1 MNLEKYNIEFNST
14 KTSFEFVSEGPKGRI
29 LKRIEYSKLEV
40 KGIENLYNLGFGDVN
55 FESNEIDYTVITD
68 NKDSEKVL
76 ATVINTIYI
85 FAKYHPEAKIHFEGS
100 NKARTRLYQIAI
112 SAYVEDFS
120 ETFDVQ
126 GYTFDKWFNYEK
138 NVSYEAFL
146 ITLKVN

>member
-1 MNLEKYNIEFNST
+1 MNLEKYNIEVNST

-29 LKRIEYSKLEV
+29 LKRIEYSELKV

-55 FESNEIDYTVITD
+55 LESNDIDFSVITD

-85 FAKYHPEAKIHFEGS
+85 FAKYHPEAKIHFEGV

-112 SAYVEDFS
+112 SVYFEDFS
-120 ETFDVQ
+120 KTFDIQ
-126 GYTFDKWFNYEK
+126 GYTSEKWFNYEK
-138 NVSYEAFL
+138 NISHEAFL